1 MASDRSLAEC
11 ADCLCLASR
20 RAARIVTRGYD
31 RALRPFGL
39 RATQFSVLVVVSM
52 RGPITIGALAEALGS
67 ERTTLTRNLAL
78 LEREGWVQSRAG
90 EDARERQLTV
100 TRKGAAIAA
109 EALPAWR
116 QAQRKAQALL
126 GAAAANSLK
135 EFSHTAR

>member
-1 MASDRSLAEC
+1 
-11 ADCLCLASR
+11 
-20 RAARIVTRGYD
+20 
-31 RALRPFGL
+31 
-39 RATQFSVLVVVSM
+39 
-52 RGPITIGALAEALGS
+52 
-67 ERTTLTRNLAL
+67 
-78 LEREGWVQSRAG
+78 
-90 EDARERQLTV
+90 V

>member
-1 MASDRSLAEC
+1 MSTDRSLTEC

-39 RATQFSVLVVVSM
+39 RATQFSILVVVSL
-52 RGPITIGALAEALGS
+52 RGPITIGALAEELGS

-90 EDARERQLTV
+90 EDARERLLTV
-100 TRKGAAIAA
+100 TRKGAATAA

-116 QAQRKAQALL
+116 QAQRKAQAML
-126 GAAAANSLK
+126 GTAAASSLK